1 MAQTGR
7 SRTRGGK
14 IMKDRVALEGLLRL
28 FIYARLE
35 MSRLNIPSTVYLTDM
50 TITQLIE
57 DYTGQTIEHIDEQ
70 GDLVQYAEKLLNES
84 QEMAMN

>member
-1 MAQTGR
+1 
-7 SRTRGGK
+7 
-14 IMKDRVALEGLLRL
+14 MKDRVALEGLLRL